1 MRLEWL
7 REIWSYREL
16 LFFLVLR
23 DLKIRYKQTV
33 LGIAWAVIQP
43 LVATVIFF
51 FVFGKFAG
59 IPSDQLPYPVFAYSG
74 LAVWTYFSGA
84 VSYGSNS
91 LIGNSGLLTKVYF
104 PRLAIP
110 AAAVMSGLLD
120 FGIASLVLVAVMA
133 YYGLTPS
140 WLLVFWVLLAVPMVM
155 LALGVSM
162 LLSALNVRFRD
173 VKYVVPF
180 ALQIWLFVT
189 PIIYPV
195 SMVPERY
202 RLLLAMNPMTGFVEA
217 FRALAIGGKP
227 IDWAL
232 LSASLGLT
240 VAVFVAGLTYF
251 RRAERSFADVI

>member
-1 MRLEWL
+1 MRFEWL
-7 REIWSYREL
+7 RELWSYREL

-43 LVATVIFF
+43 LVATMIFF
-51 FVFGKFAG
+51 VVFGKLAG

-91 LIGNSGLLTKVYF
+91 LVSNSGLLTKVYF

-120 FGIASLVLVAVMA
+120 FAIAALVLVAVMA

-140 WLLVFWVLLAVPMVM
+140 WLLLSWVLLALPLVM

-195 SMVPERY
+195 SLVPERY
-202 RLLLAMNPMTGFVEA
+202 RFLLALNPLTGYVET

-227 IDWAL
+227 VDWAL
-232 LSASLGLT
+232 LAISMAVT
-240 VAVFVAGLTYF
+240 AVVFVVGLAYF
-251 RRAERSFADVI
+251 QRAERSFADVI